1 MFIIFNDDLEFKGKN
16 IPRVVLG
23 NAPFLADA
31 YFGHRTRLYNMDL
44 LRRPANVCKI
54 IEKSYECGVRSINLA
69 NKPGLLE
76 AYDAAIENGV
86 EMKAV
91 STIGKTEMDYVFPNF
106 EEARREA
113 TWEEDIE
120 NLAKYDNSMMLVD
133 EFLFDA
139 YDWDFII
146 DILEKINDT
155 GIPSGIITSFPFKSS
170 QKLIDSPLLEDKNL
184 FDFYMIPVNKV
195 GYMMDVPDFRSDKQE
210 ELENMLKK
218 IDKKVI
224 INKILAVGI
233 QMPQEAF
240 NFLKTLDYAEM
251 VAIGIASE
259 MEAEQTFNILN
270 DID

>member
-1 MFIIFNDDLEFKGKN
+1 MFIIFNDDLEFKGKS

-44 LRRPANVCKI
+44 LRNPKNVSKI

-76 AYDAAIENGV
+76 AFDMAVDNGV
-86 EMKAV
+86 EMQAV
-91 STIGKTEMDYVFPNF
+91 STIGKTEMDYVIPNF
-106 EEARREA
+106 EQARMEA

-133 EFLFDA
+133 EFLIDT
-139 YDWDFII
+139 YDWDFITG
-146 DILEKINDT
+146 ILDAINDT
-155 GIPSGIITSFPFKSS
+155 GIPSGIITSFPFKTSE
-170 QKLIDSPLLEDKNL
+170 KLIDSPILEDKNL
-184 FDFYMIPVNKV
+184 FDFYMIPVNKL
-195 GYMMDVPDFRSDKQE
+195 GYMMDVPDFRAGKQA
-210 ELENMLKK
+210 ELKALLEK

-233 QMPQEAF
+233 QMPKEAF
-240 NFLKTLDYAEM
+240 SFLKTLDYADM
-251 VAIGIASE
+251 VSVGIASE
-259 MEAEQTFNILN
+259 REAEQTFGILN
-270 DID
+270 EI